1 MSEHASRLRSSYAF
15 DGPLVELG
23 HAIVDG
29 APDGALPIRLP
40 IAMTNRH
47 GLIAGATGTGKT
59 RTLQLIVEQ
68 LSAAGVPTFV
78 ADVKGDLSGLATPG
92 PASQR
97 VVDRMASVGRSFA
110 PAAFPVE
117 FFSLRGTRGTQLRA
131 TVSSFGPL
139 LLAKVLD
146 LTETQQSVLAMVF
159 KYCDDHGLA
168 LLDFKDL
175 REILLW
181 LSDAGKEEGKRYG
194 GMSPATV
201 GVLLRKMVELEQQGA
216 EVFFGEPEL
225 DVNDLMRTDLSGRG
239 VVNVLSLSDMQ
250 DRPRLFSTFLMWL
263 LSRLYYDLPEVGD
276 AALPK
281 LVFFFDEAHLL
292 FDDASPAL
300 SRQIEQVVRLIR
312 SKGVGVFFITQ
323 TPRDVKEN
331 VLAQLGH
338 RVQHA
343 LRAFTPKD
351 AKDVKATAATFP
363 PTSFFQ
369 VERSLTSLGT
379 GEALVTV
386 LSPKGIPSETA
397 QVQILAPSSSM
408 SPLPE
413 EEMSEMIRRSYLRPK
428 YATPIDRESAHE
440 ILSRRMAE
448 SQVPAD
454 EAFAMPVPAPARGGT
469 AKREAKPRA
478 AAREKSIVGDVMA
491 NAARQAARSI
501 TREIVRGLFGTL
513 GRRR

>member
-29 APDGALPIRLP
+29 APDGAVPIRLP

-117 FFSLRGTRGTQLRA
+117 FFSLLGTRGTQLRA

-181 LSDAGKEEGKRYG
+181 LSGGGKEEGKRYG

-363 PTSFFQ
+363 ATSFFQ

-386 LSPKGIPSETA
+386 LSPKGIPSQTA

-408 SPLPE
+408 APLPE

-454 EAFAMPVPAPARGGT
+454 EAFAMPVPAPTRGGA